1 MRKRFLRPDGRR
13 PAVPRT
19 LVAASAA
26 VAAGLLAGHLLDPRA
41 LTATPWYPVL
51 AGLLLAVGL
60 YGSTHAIDLR
70 EVRRDLRALLLTVT
84 LGVLLKAALIA
95 GVMVA
100 LFREP
105 EYLVLGIAVAQI
117 DPLSVAAM
125 TRSSRMSPRAKNLLS
140 VWASFDD
147 PVTVLLTL
155 TTTVVAFRLAGRE
168 GAPAAATGEGL
179 AAHAL
184 TLGGNL
190 LLFAVAAGLWQLLH
204 RGARA
209 RPERPARPGRTDALA
224 LLLVVL
230 VVAVAA
236 PYMLMLAVAGLGL
249 VVRTGRYAAL
259 VDRAVTVAFVLAA
272 LVLGLLLADGI
283 ALGPGLVL
291 GLAAFGAQA
300 VIGLLIAPL
309 LFPGLGRD
317 DRVHLGIG
325 QQNGITAVILA
336 LALEPDFPGT
346 VAIVGPA
353 VLVVN
358 TLHYTAGGLWHALGA
373 RTPRP
378 PVDDPSP
385 QHQRT
390 PRSAPGDQPLQHP
403 GATAPPAR
411 TPEHAAPAEP
421 PVRHDPAR
429 PAGDTARP

>member
-1 MRKRFLRPDGRR
+1 MRKRFLRPDARR

-19 LVAASAA
+19 LVAAGAA

-168 GAPAAATGEGL
+168 GAPAVATGEGL
-179 AAHAL
+179 AAHAV

-190 LLFAVAAGLWQLLH
+190 LLFAVAAGLWQVLR
-204 RGARA
+204 RGPRA
-209 RPERPARPGRTDALA
+209 RSERAPRPGRTDATA

-249 VVRTGRYAAL
+249 LVRTGRYAAL
-259 VDRAVTVAFVLAA
+259 VDRAVTIAFVLAA
-272 LVLGLLLADGI
+272 LVLGLLLADGV

-358 TLHYTAGGLWHALGA
+358 TLHYAAGGLWHALGA

-378 PVDDPSP
+378 PVDDPPP

-390 PRSAPGDQPLQHP
+390 SRSAPGDQPRQHP
-403 GATAPPAR
+403 GAAAPSAP
-411 TPEHAAPAEP
+411 TPESVVPAEP